1 MTFSMHPLLF
11 QTSRY
16 AFNVA
21 SLPPLAA
28 ALAGLFLGIIVF
40 SRGKNRPSFLFL
52 LLSASLSIWFLAF
65 ALMYSSSQADTALA
79 WARLAYLGVPFIP
92 ALSYHIALESFGGP
106 RRRHKVVLSAVWLL
120 SGFSSLVALRR
131 DWLIAGLYSY
141 RWGYYPRYGWYSIPF
156 MLIFVGIAVGTY
168 LHYREQR
175 RHILITSPRYRK
187 LRTTMAAYMVVLAG
201 MLDFLPKFGIPLYPV
216 GYLPFFIFLFLL
228 SKHVWQ
234 HGLIPITPAFAAESI
249 INTMADALLLFD
261 AEGFI
266 QLVNPAFCALFDL
279 PARRAQ
285 GKPLLNFLATTEGF
299 SELATRLAEGKLQN
313 VEFSCRLKN
322 GERTLSISSAVM
334 YDNSPLPV
342 ATLLI
347 FHDLTERKQL
357 KEQLEHSQKLESIGR
372 LAGGMAHDFN
382 NLMTTILGYSDLL
395 LEKPDIDTECREHIL
410 EIKKAVG
417 RANGLTGQLLTFS
430 RKQIHK
436 PAVVDINLL
445 IKNMEKLLRPL
456 LNETISL
463 IFSLDPA
470 AGCIKADPGQIEQVV
485 MNLAVN
491 AKDAM
496 PAGGRLL
503 LETRRREAQEG
514 DCVLLVVSDTGEGI
528 KKETIGK
535 IFEPFFTTKMKGT
548 GLGLATVYG
557 IVKQSGG
564 SISVDSVPG
573 EGSRFTVSFPHVAEA
588 PSAIPASEP
597 HAPVTPGRETVLVV
611 EDEPAL
617 AQVMQRFLRRNGYR
631 ILLANQGKEAIERF
645 ESCDHVDLLVSD
657 VVMPGMSGLEL
668 SEKLRRINPRL
679 KVLYISG
686 YTDDSSV
693 RAQIREGHVA
703 FLPKPFTPD
712 ALCRKVRE
720 VLDR

>member
-11 QTSRY
+11 QTGRY
-16 AFNVA
+16 AFNVF

-40 SRGKNRPSFLFL
+40 SRGKNKPSFLFL
-52 LLSASLSIWFLAF
+52 LLSVSLSIWFLTF
-65 ALMYSSSQADTALA
+65 ALMYSSSKEDTALA

-106 RRRHKVVLSAVWLL
+106 RRRHKIVLSAVWLL
-120 SGFSSLVALRR
+120 SGFSALVALRS

-156 MLIFVGIAVGTY
+156 LLIFVGIAVGTY

-175 RHILITSPRYRK
+175 RYIAVTSPRYRK
-187 LRTTMAAYMVVLAG
+187 LRTTITAYMVVLAG
-201 MLDFLPKFGIPLYPV
+201 MLDFLPKFGIPLYPL

-228 SKHVWQ
+228 SRHVWQ

-249 INTMADALLLFD
+249 INTMTDALLLFD
-261 AEGFI
+261 AEGLI
-266 QLVNPAFCALFDL
+266 QLVNPAFSTLFDL
-279 PARRAQ
+279 PSRRAL

-299 SELATRLAEGKLQN
+299 SGLATRLAEGKLQN

-322 GERTLSISSAVM
+322 EERTLSISSAVM
-334 YDNSPLPV
+334 HDNSPLAV

-395 LEKPDIDTECREHIL
+395 LEKPDIDTEYREHVL
-410 EIKKAVG
+410 EIKKAVD
-417 RANGLTGQLLTFS
+417 RATGLTGQLLAFS
-430 RKQIHK
+430 RKQIYK
-436 PAVVDINLL
+436 PAVIDINLL
-445 IKNMEKLLRPL
+445 VKNMEKLLRPL
-456 LNETISL
+456 LNENIY
-463 IFSLDPA
+463 LDYALDTA
-470 AGCIKADPGQIEQVV
+470 AGCIKADHGQIEQVI

-496 PAGGRLL
+496 PTGGRLRM
-503 LETRRREAQEG
+503 ETRRSDTQEG
-514 DCVLLVVSDTGEGI
+514 DCVLLAVSDTGEGI
-528 KKETIGK
+528 EKETIGK
-535 IFEPFFTTKMKGT
+535 IFDPFFTTKPQGT

-564 SISVDSVPG
+564 SISVDSMPG
-573 EGSRFTVSFPHVAEA
+573 KGSRFTVLFPHAAEA
-588 PSAIPASEP
+588 PSAIAAPEP
-597 HAPVTPGRETVLVV
+597 NTPLAPGRETVLVV

-617 AQVMQRFLRRNGYR
+617 GQVIRRFLSRNGYR
-631 ILLANQGKEAIERF
+631 ILLAAQGEEALELF
-645 ESCDHVDLLVSD
+645 ESCDHVDLLLSD

-668 SEKLRRINPRL
+668 SEKLRRKNPHL

-686 YTDDSSV
+686 YTDNSLV
-693 RAQIREGHVA
+693 RAQIREGRVD
-703 FLPKPFTPD
+703 FLPKPFSPD

-720 VLDR
+720 VLDH